1 MNSQTLISRARLEH
15 AEALL
20 REALARDFDGNT
32 SSLARSLARML
43 VHVVNIHRAVSSA
56 PEAYGNA
63 AKRLGDFAATL
74 ERMALARPEAAP
86 RLERAAAAMRAART
100 EMHKLA
106 GAADLPP
113 ATEIPPG
120 RSSEMAVGA
129 AAQMPL
135 AAATE
140 MPLGVRAE
148 MPLGAAPDGAAAP
161 TPSPR
166 A

>member
-43 VHVVNIHRAVSSA
+43 VHVVDIHRAVSSA
-56 PEAYGNA
+56 PEAYANA

-106 GAADLPP
+106 GAADLAP

-120 RSSEMAVGA
+120 RSSEMPVGA
-129 AAQMPL
+129 AA
-135 AAATE
+135 E
-140 MPLGVRAE
+140 MPLGARAE
-148 MPLGAAPDGAAAP
+148 MPLGAAPEGAAAP
-161 TPSPR
+161 TPSAR